1 MLKDSFPSAGKYIKL
16 IGKKVHLPEL
26 LSCPNEIGMMP
37 EKQKKSK
44 KKVQMLM
51 TASSLENDSMLP
63 EIEQRN
69 KIQPLMRSQA
79 FDLSDVK
86 NDEPSIGRKLSSSTS
101 VIKSNATFHKQF
113 KDLPETEKVIDSFR
127 CALHKEV
134 PYHGKMFITENYVCF
149 YSSILKE
156 TKLVVPVTEVVVLKK
171 QNIALLVPNAL
182 CIKTSEGEKHLF
194 ASLRSRDLTFKILKT
209 VCSHLQNGSPLNTPQ
224 NSPENSFE
232 AECKLLLEP
241 GQSNIEEKS
250 QDLDTVDSTQD
261 SLQSISRTASVDVTT
276 IETPYNENK
285 GQKDR
290 PIEEILHG
298 NGNSWFGKVTKKV
311 KSFTTFHESTTFNTL
326 IIIYVLLVLLLLVS
340 SGYIGL
346 RIVALEE
353 QLKSMGAWPEFDA
366 QSRYKR
372 P

>member
-1 MLKDSFPSAGKYIKL
+1 MAK
-16 IGKKVHLPEL
+16 
-26 LSCPNEIGMMP
+26 SCPNEIGMMA

-51 TASSLENDSMLP
+51 TVPSLDSMAP
-63 EIEQRN
+63 EIEQRD
-69 KIQPLMRSQA
+69 KPQPLMRSQA

-86 NDEPSIGRKLSSSTS
+86 NADVPYIGRKRSSVTS
-101 VIKSNATFHKQF
+101 ITKSNATFHKQF
-113 KDLPETEKVIDSFR
+113 KDLPETENVIDSFR

-134 PYHGKMFITENYVCF
+134 PYHGKMYISENYICF
-149 YSSILKE
+149 YSNILKE

-182 CIKTSEGEKHLF
+182 CIKTSVGEKHLF
-194 ASLRSRDLTFKILKT
+194 ASLRSRDLTFKCLET
-209 VCSHLQNGSPLNTPQ
+209 VCSHLQNGSPLNSPQ
-224 NSPENSFE
+224 NSTESSFE
-232 AECKLLLEP
+232 AECKLLLERS
-241 GQSNIEEKS
+241 QSNIEEKS
-250 QDLDTVDSTQD
+250 QDLDTVDGTQD
-261 SLQSISRTASVDVTT
+261 LPQSISSTASADVTR

-285 GQKDR
+285 GQKGR

-298 NGNSWFGKVTKKV
+298 NSNSWFGKVTKKV

-346 RIVALEE
+346 RIVAIEE
-353 QLKSMGAWPEFDA
+353 QLMSMGAWPEFDTRS
-366 QSRYKR
+366 QYKR

>member
-1 MLKDSFPSAGKYIKL
+1 
-16 IGKKVHLPEL
+16 
-26 LSCPNEIGMMP
+26 
-37 EKQKKSK
+37 
-44 KKVQMLM
+44 MLM

-224 NSPENSFE
+224 NSLKT
-232 AECKLLLEP
+232 ALR
-241 GQSNIEEKS
+241 QSVNYYWN
-250 QDLDTVDSTQD
+250 
-261 SLQSISRTASVDVTT
+261 RAN
-276 IETPYNENK
+276 P
-285 GQKDR
+285 
-290 PIEEILHG
+290 
-298 NGNSWFGKVTKKV
+298 
-311 KSFTTFHESTTFNTL
+311 TL
-326 IIIYVLLVLLLLVS
+326 
-340 SGYIGL
+340 
-346 RIVALEE
+346 
-353 QLKSMGAWPEFDA
+353 
-366 QSRYKR
+366 KR
-372 P
+372 KAKI